1 LLFATPD
8 ASVLDR
14 AVRSVIQPFPLGL
27 LTDVGMV
34 VANPVFADAD
44 LKRRFTNHAYHGTV
58 VWSWQQALFAIGLER
73 QLRRTDL
80 PQTVR
85 EHLMQAQQSLWRVIR
100 ATSSWRASELWSW
113 SIQGDRYQVA
123 PFGSNAK
130 DADEANA
137 AQLWSTVYLA
147 IHERDI
153 IHSAAR
159 PQASRAQPERTGH

>member
-1 LLFATPD
+1 MPIVNSDEGFELLFATPD
-8 ASVLDR
+8 PATLEQ
-14 AVRSVIQPFPLGL
+14 AVRNVIRPFPLGL

-34 VANPVFADAD
+34 VANPVFTGAD
-44 LKRRFTNHAYHGTV
+44 LRARFTNRAYHGTV

-85 EHLMQAQQSLWRVIR
+85 EHLRSAQQSLWHVIR
-100 ATSSWRASELWSW
+100 ATASLRVSELWTW
-113 SIQGDRYQVA
+113 SFAAGRYQVES
-123 PFGSNAK
+123 FGSSAD

-147 IHERDI
+147 AKE
-153 IHSAAR
+153 
-159 PQASRAQPERTGH
+159 P